1 VVTALTPNADLAYRV
16 LDQIDAYPETWD
28 QSTWDCGTSACFAG
42 WAVRLSGWKV
52 NTDQGISQVVIDG
65 PEHVIGL
72 EIDEAAQIALGSDCY
87 LRRDDADDPDDPDD
101 LFFSCNTREDLG
113 RLVAGIFGPRPS
125 SYGTGCSCDYLGGNT
140 PEHAPGAFC
149 PKPEERAEG
158 GA

>member
-1 VVTALTPNADLAYRV
+1 MVTALTPNAELAYAV
-16 LDQIDAYPETWD
+16 LDQIDAHPETWN
-28 QSTWDCGTSACFAG
+28 QNTWDCCFAG

-52 NTDQGISQVVIDG
+52 TTDQGISQVVIEG

-101 LFFSCNTREDLG
+101 LFFSGNTREDLG

-125 SYGTGCSCDYLGGNT
+125 SYGTGCSCDYLGENT